1 MANDNSNKPLATFF
15 VSHGSPRT
23 LVDETP
29 TTEFYKKIAEYAR
42 KEKIQG
48 IVWMSAHWETPY
60 DTIEF
65 SSNPNPDKD
74 FVAFVPD
81 EILAWY
87 RTYKINSSPALA
99 SRCCDMLRDTGIN
112 ASLNPTAI
120 WHQDVMIPLR
130 WMYPDASTCPPMT
143 VMSVN
148 GRFDPH
154 LHLKIGQAL
163 RSLRKERI
171 LLMGTGGGIHN
182 LYDLSWHHII
192 FYQDSTAR
200 TKPIEKFAADFAVS
214 MRESCVRNSGPK
226 LGGALCRL
234 LKHPHFVKCNP
245 TPEHFLPMV
254 YAAGGCTS
262 YEDEDSVNAFGGENW
277 EMNAQL
283 NSNFV
288 FGLPKDDTFFLPTE
302 AGADGITDIHSIG
315 SSVSILSGATAVE
328 ATA

>member
-1 MANDNSNKPLATFF
+1 MAGNNSTKPLATFF

-23 LVDETP
+23 LVDETS
-29 TTEFYKKIAEYAR
+29 TTEFYKKIGVYAR

-48 IVWMSAHWETPY
+48 IVWMAAHWETPY
-60 DTIEF
+60 DTIEL

-81 EILAWY
+81 EILDWY
-87 RTYKINSSPALA
+87 KTYKINSSPALA
-99 SRCCDMLRDTGIN
+99 SRCHDMLKDNGVN

-130 WMYPDASTCPPMT
+130 WMYPDSTTCPPMT

-154 LHLKIGQAL
+154 FHLKIGQAL

-182 LYDLSWHHII
+182 LYTLSWHHII
-192 FYQDSTAR
+192 FYQDTTAR
-200 TKPIEKFAADFAVS
+200 TKPIEKFAAEFATS
-214 MRESCVRNSGPK
+214 MKESCVRNSGPR
-226 LGGALCRL
+226 LGNALCRL
-234 LKHPHFVKCNP
+234 LKHPHFLKCNP

-262 YEDEDSVNAFGGENW
+262 YEDEDSINAFGGENW
-277 EMNAQL
+277 EMNTQL

-288 FGLPKDDTFFLPTE
+288 FGLPNNDTLFLDAE
-302 AGADGITDIHSIG
+302 SSNDVISDALSVG
-315 SSVSILSGATAVE
+315 SGVSNFSGATAVE
-328 ATA
+328 AAA